1 MGGVNC
7 LWADDYYNVTRYS
20 QDYEDATTYAT
31 GWSGGQGWAQ
41 KEVDGSNAFYVNFNK
56 NNTTSTYT
64 LSFADNDYFKNAA
77 DYEFTFQF
85 AFSHG
90 NGNAKASTLSV
101 KDTEGNVL
109 FTFSNAG
116 NYDTKS
122 DIIYGETTVTDV
134 YESPYNINST
144 ASYATFTL
152 TGNATNGVKLSVTG
166 TTKSIYNNKK
176 YTDCGVISTIS
187 NVKISEFA
195 KIGSIEL
202 IATGGASHYF
212 FDNMTLKEHS
222 DVAVAEDPT
231 FTFNRVSGENR
242 VYTIT
247 NPNGEGT
254 LYYTTA
260 TAESAPAVGDAAYS
274 STTENSIDVPFGTG
288 TYYAYAV
295 LADGTTTS
303 AVVSQ
308 AVTGGAITLVKP
320 YYSIVS
326 YNESTAKTTI
336 TLNTNVSGLLG
347 TPTAT
352 LKYTIDEGTEQS
364 TTNGGSVEVADGS
377 TISFYAEAEG
387 YTTSETVEATA
398 TAPNTNPQLWKETY
412 KGGGG
417 SITLSSDAVVSV
429 NGTDYKYMFEGETQI
444 SQRLLSSNTPTNF
457 LYRSD
462 GLYTGG
468 GAYLAINNVKV
479 GDYIE
484 IEGKYGNGAFSIT
497 GNSTDLTADTWHTI
511 EGTKYCFT
519 VKRAGEAR
527 FTFNR
532 YGYLKSITV
541 RRALAT
547 PGATVSSTGYAT
559 FAADVA
565 LDLST
570 LTSGFT
576 AYFAS
581 SAADGKV
588 NMTKATDEKIAAGE
602 GLFIQKTG
610 DANTFTITETRE
622 ATDDVDNYLVAGD
635 GVTGGVTKEDG
646 YDKYV
651 LGADGGSV
659 SFFLVNETAATV
671 PANKAYL
678 KLPAGDPSARLTIS
692 FGEETTGIS
701 FRNVETTGN
710 ERFYNLQGQPVA
722 APTKGL
728 YIVRSAEGRL
738 QGKNGKKV
746 IVK

>member
-1 MGGVNC
+1 MKKLTMFFKSLLIAAGLLVGGVNC

-20 QDYEDATTYAT
+20 QDYEDATTYDAGWVFGSSYSQAT
-31 GWSGGQGWAQ
+31 ANDSKYLRMTHSDKKTAT
-41 KEVDGSNAFYVNFNK
+41 N
-56 NNTTSTYT
+56 T
-64 LSFADNDYFKNAA
+64 LSFASNTYFTDATDYQFSFDFGYGSGNTNQKPVSLTVKGNGGTTLFMFKNSA
-77 DYEFTFQF
+77 DL
-85 AFSHG
+85 AWG
-90 NGNAKASTLSV
+90 NDFVLTDGAGTELGKYVATYKTISNPFLNISV
-101 KDTEGNVL
+101 IG
-109 FTFSNAG
+109 
-116 NYDTKS
+116 
-122 DIIYGETTVTDV
+122 
-134 YESPYNINST
+134 NST
-144 ASYATFTL
+144 D
-152 TGNATNGVKLSVTG
+152 GVKLTVNNNG
-166 TTKSIYNNKK
+166 TKIA
-176 YTDCGVISTIS
+176 DA
-187 NVKISEFA
+187 VKIADFTTIE
-195 KIGSIEL
+195 SIE
-202 IATGGASHYF
+202 IVVTGGASVYG
-212 FDNMTLKEHS
+212 FDNMVLKEHS
-222 DVAVAEDPT
+222 ETAVAEDPT

-247 NPNGEGT
+247 NSNGEGT

-320 YYSIVS
+320 YYSIIS

-336 TLNTNVSGLLG
+336 TLNTNVSDLLG

-352 LKYTIDEGTEQS
+352 LKYTIDEGAEQS

-444 SQRLLSSNTPTNF
+444 SQRLLSNNTPANF

-462 GLYTGG
+462 GIYTGG
-468 GAYLAINNVKV
+468 TANLAINNVKV

-527 FTFNR
+527 FEFKR

-547 PGATVSSTGYAT
+547 PGATVGSTGYAT

-610 DANTFTITETRE
+610 DAPDF
-622 ATDDVDNYLVAGD
+622 
-635 GVTGGVTKEDG
+635 GGFNISEGLTH
-646 YDKYV
+646 
-651 LGADGGSV
+651 
-659 SFFLVNETAATV
+659 
-671 PANKAYL
+671 L
-678 KLPAGDPSARLTIS
+678 KPL
-692 FGEETTGIS
+692 
-701 FRNVETTGN
+701 
-710 ERFYNLQGQPVA
+710 
-722 APTKGL
+722 
-728 YIVRSAEGRL
+728 
-738 QGKNGKKV
+738 
-746 IVK
+746 